1 MPARLS
7 FRLLCVIFAIRD
19 FFSPPREKLLE
30 AGLSPGM
37 CVLDY
42 GCGPGSFSIAAA
54 EMIGPEGVVWA
65 LDVNPLAVGRT
76 LRLAGSKGFS
86 NIRGVSSVLETGL
99 DSSSIDM
106 VLLYDVFH
114 DIGEG
119 ERDGMLRTIRG
130 VLKPEGVLSFSDH
143 HMDHGAIVR
152 GVTESGVFRL
162 GEPKKRT
169 YDFLPVW

>member
-7 FRLLCVIFAIRD
+7 LQLLCVVFAIRD

-37 CVLDY
+37 RVLDY
-42 GCGPGSFSIAAA
+42 GCGPGSFSIAAS
-54 EMIGPEGVVWA
+54 EMTGPDGAVWA
-65 LDVNPLAVGRT
+65 LDVNPLAVERS
-76 LRLAGSKGFS
+76 LRLAKGKGLA
-86 NIRGVSSVLETGL
+86 NVHGVSSGRETGL
-99 DSSSIDM
+99 DSSTIDM

-119 ERDGMLRTIRG
+119 ERGGVLREIHR

-143 HMDHGAIVR
+143 HMDHDAIVR
-152 GVTESGVFRL
+152 GVTEQGLFRL
-162 GEPKKRT
+162 GERKKRT
-169 YDFLPVW
+169 YAFLPVS